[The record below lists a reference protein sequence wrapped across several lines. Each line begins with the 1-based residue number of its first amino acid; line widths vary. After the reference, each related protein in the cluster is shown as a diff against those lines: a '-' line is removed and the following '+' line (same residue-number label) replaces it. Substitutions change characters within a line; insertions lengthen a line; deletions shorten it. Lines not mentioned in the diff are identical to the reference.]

1 MEEVQLKLLSVLRII
16 FVICPK
22 KKLFLPFSYVI
33 HSLFHLKHCRNP
45 CVPGTALETGCF
57 KIVSSRT
64 IRVSWPFALSPEV
77 MAPGNVMKRENH
89 KFWVQLSVGVRKQA
103 DELNSGSLFFSLVE
117 QLSCML
123 VLQFQQER
131 LSALIRLSPQSLWGT
146 VTNVMDWEL

>member
-22 KKLFLPFSYVI
+22 KKLSLPFSYVI

>member
-33 HSLFHLKHCRNP
+33 HSLFHLKYFCNP

-57 KIVSSRT
+57 KIISSQK

-77 MAPGNVMKRENH
+77 MVPENVMKRENH
-89 KFWVQLSVGVRKQA
+89 KVWVQLSVGVRKQA
-103 DELNSGSLFFSLVE
+103 DELNSGSLFLLFSKAVILHVSVTVPTRETLGSHQIITSVPLVD
-117 QLSCML
+117 C
-123 VLQFQQER
+123 
-131 LSALIRLSPQSLWGT
+131 
-146 VTNVMDWEL
+146 D

>member
-1 MEEVQLKLLSVLRII
+1 MEEVQLKIALSLRII

-22 KKLFLPFSYVI
+22 KKLFLPFSYAI
-33 HSLFHLKHCRNP
+33 HSLFHLKHCCNP

-57 KIVSSRT
+57 KIVSSRK
-64 IRVSWPFALSPEV
+64 IKVSWLFALSPEV

-89 KFWVQLSVGVRKQA
+89 RFWVQLSVGVRKQA
-103 DELNSGSLFFSLVE
+103 NELNSGSLFFSLVK

-146 VTNVMDWEL
+146 VTNVMD